1 MTLRKLAVKLLSLAA
16 VTAVLAG
23 CGAIVG
29 NWAETR
35 AAQAEAAYPPTGQLL
50 EVNGTTV
57 HAHVEGSG
65 PDLILIHG
73 ASGNTRD
80 WTFEFVDRVKDRYR
94 VIAFDRPGLGW
105 TERLP
110 GFEGATNTKAE
121 SPSEQAALLKAAA
134 DQLDVENPIIVGHS
148 FGGAVTL
155 AWALDY
161 PDHPAGLVLLGAA
174 SNPWPGDLGAL
185 YGINSS
191 RVGGAT
197 VVPLISA
204 FVPTSRID
212 DVLES
217 IFEPQAAPEGY
228 AEYVGAGLT
237 LRRES
242 LRANA
247 QQVNSL
253 RPHIVEMSK
262 RYSKISVPTEIV
274 HGTAD
279 TIVPLRIHSEPLS
292 QQIPGAVLTRLDGIG
307 HMPQHVSPDETIAA
321 IDRAAAR
328 AGLR

>member
-1 MTLRKLAVKLLSLAA
+1 MTFRKLAFNLLTFAA

-23 CGAIVG
+23 CGALVG
-29 NWAETR
+29 QRADTRETR
-35 AAQAEAAYPPTGQLL
+35 AEAAYPPTGQLL
-50 EVNGTTV
+50 DVNGTTV

-80 WTFEFVDRVKDRYR
+80 WTFQFVDRVKDRYR
-94 VIAFDRPGLGW
+94 VIALDRPGLGW
-105 TERLP
+105 TDRLP
-110 GFEGATNTKAE
+110 GQSGAMNTASE

-134 DQLDVENPIIVGHS
+134 DQLDVRDPIIVGHS

-155 AWALDY
+155 AWALEY

-174 SNPWPGDLGAL
+174 SNPWPGDLDAL
-185 YGINSS
+185 YGINAS
-191 RVGGAT
+191 RFGGAT

-204 FVPTSRID
+204 FVPTSRVD
-212 DVLES
+212 SAVDS
-217 IFEPQAAPEGY
+217 IFAPQPVPEGY
-228 AEYVGAGLT
+228 TTYVGAGLS

-253 RPHIVEMSK
+253 RPYIVEMSK
-262 RYSKISVPTEIV
+262 QYGSIDMPVEIL

-279 TIVPLRIHSEPLS
+279 TIVPIAIHSEPLS
-292 QQIPGAVLTRLDGIG
+292 EQIPDAALTPLQGIG
-307 HMPQHVSPDETIAA
+307 HMPQHSAPEATVAA
-321 IDRAAAR
+321 IDRVAAR